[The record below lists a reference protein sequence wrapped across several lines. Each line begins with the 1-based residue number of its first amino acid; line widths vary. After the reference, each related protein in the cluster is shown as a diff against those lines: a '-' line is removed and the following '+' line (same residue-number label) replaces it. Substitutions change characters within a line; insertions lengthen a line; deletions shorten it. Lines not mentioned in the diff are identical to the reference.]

1 MGAERARDHKISLRL
16 SMTFLALLPEV
27 RRHWLCGIQCERNMN
42 RLTFGTL
49 VHGQAAAPE
58 DLEHR
63 LVYGEHIS
71 LESQ

>member
-1 MGAERARDHKISLRL
+1 
-16 SMTFLALLPEV
+16 
-27 RRHWLCGIQCERNMN
+27 MN